1 MHASTRDILEANQ
14 ADIWVM
20 KSSVETLDQGYPIAE
35 LSVNRVRSIPGV
47 QWAVPYY
54 QSTAQLRT
62 EDGRMKIVQL
72 VGIDDLSMVGAP
84 QEMLIGTLDD
94 FHQPDAIV
102 MDIAGY
108 TNIFPGVEPQVGATV
123 EIGQRR
129 AVVVGICYIGASW
142 SGMPRVYTRRS
153 LGVSMARETLNP
165 VTYVLARAAPEHSP
179 EEVAK
184 QITTATGLKARTRSE
199 FMDDTQAWILKY
211 SGIAENF
218 GITILMGVVIGVA
231 IVGQTF
237 YMFSVENLKQFATL
251 KAIGINNWVI
261 LRMIMTQAL
270 FVSTIGYC
278 LGIGAANLFFAMTS
292 TQLSGGLRGMFMHPF
307 IFLGSGVFIVLV
319 TLLACVVSVQKVL
332 TVDPAVVFRG

>member
-1 MHASTRDILEANQ
+1 
-14 ADIWVM
+14 M
-20 KSSVETLDQGYPIAE
+20 KL
-35 LSVNRVRSIPGV
+35 
-47 QWAVPYY
+47 
-54 QSTAQLRT
+54 
-62 EDGRMKIVQL
+62 VQL

-108 TNIFPGVEPQVGATV
+108 TSIFPGVAPQVGAIV

-153 LGVSMARETLNP
+153 LGVAMARETLNP
-165 VTYVLARAAPEHSP
+165 VTYVLARASSEQSP

-184 QITTATGLKARTRSE
+184 QITRATGLKARTRTA
-199 FMDDTQAWILKY
+199 FMSDTRTWILKY

-251 KAIGINNWVI
+251 KAIGVNNWVI
-261 LRMIMTQAL
+261 LRMIMIQAL
-270 FVSTIGYC
+270 FVSTLGYC

-307 IFLGSGVFIVLV
+307 IFVGSGIFIVLV
-319 TLLACVVSVQKVL
+319 TLLACVVSVRKVL